1 MESLAM
7 AAAVV
12 MLAIMISGVV
22 AAIVVVRRPR
32 STGGKA
38 LATVVSLP
46 ALFLGGWMWQLDV
59 GMGAR
64 LIGLVVFV
72 AGAAALVRVWRAGNP
87 G

>member
-12 MLAIMISGVV
+12 MLAILLSGVV
-22 AAIVVVRRPR
+22 AALVVVRRPR
-32 STGGKA
+32 STAGRA

-46 ALFLGGWMWQLDV
+46 ALFMGGWMWLLDV
-59 GMGAR
+59 GIGAR
-64 LIGLVVFV
+64 LIGLVVFI
-72 AGAAALVRVWRAGNP
+72 AGTAALVRTWRAGDA